1 MKSILAKKEIVFN
14 QIAGLSTLNAKRIP
28 KELVRENDY
37 SSRWFQGELLCKSE
51 NSSIKLD

>member
-37 SSRWFQGELLCKSE
+37 SNRWIQGELLCKSE
-51 NSSIKLD
+51 NSSIKPD